1 MNVSFWQNVIRT
13 EFTEAAYYHIYI
25 LFIGS
30 FSRLPPPPVFTRFV
44 KDLGWLHTHIHILNC
59 HYLAA
64 SAAEQAQTSQMET
77 APD

>member
-30 FSRLPPPPVFTRFV
+30 FSRLALPVFTGFV
-44 KDLGWLHTHIHILNC
+44 KDLG
-59 HYLAA
+59 
-64 SAAEQAQTSQMET
+64 
-77 APD
+77 

>member
-30 FSRLPPPPVFTRFV
+30 FSRLSIPPVFTRFV
-44 KDLGWLHTHIHILNC
+44 KDLG
-59 HYLAA
+59 
-64 SAAEQAQTSQMET
+64 
-77 APD
+77 